1 MRISF
6 DTSVL
11 TERLSAFKSS
21 SSMSSPTSI
30 INLLPASVFSYD
42 GCCFW
47 TGALVTDV
55 ICGDDGVVTVV
66 DDGTG
71 VMMHP
76 VFVNVVAIEL
86 ETEGDVL
93 ISVTG
98 SAGPDVPATDGLVV
112 LDTNEPC
119 VTFA

>member
-1 MRISF
+1 MYKGKIRFFYFVSFRRSLRISF

-11 TERLSAFKSS
+11 TERLSAFRSS

-55 ICGDDGVVTVV
+55 VCGDDGVVTVV

-86 ETEGDVL
+86 ET
-93 ISVTG
+93 
-98 SAGPDVPATDGLVV
+98 
-112 LDTNEPC
+112 C